1 MVRVASLPILTL
13 MLCSC
18 SYDYDVTVSMSDGR
32 LIFDAN
38 PQWFADCVRQV
49 SVTADDDAVR
59 AIAASGD
66 DEDLVRTG
74 TFLRQSIS
82 YDDGC
87 KNHFPIAY
95 GHTLKGR
102 AHVYNNGGV
111 PAEMAGQC
119 APSVAP
125 KALGTGVVYT
135 VATVTGATGY
145 GCGRFIIR
153 QDRTVE
159 NLGCS

>member
-1 MVRVASLPILTL
+1 MTL

-18 SYDYDVTVSMSDGR
+18 SYVYDVTVSMSHGR

-38 PQWFADCVRQV
+38 PQWFADCVRVV
-49 SVTADDDAVR
+49 SVTADDDSVR
-59 AIAASGD
+59 ATAASGD

-82 YDDGC
+82 HDDGC

-95 GHTLKGR
+95 GYTLKGR
-102 AHVYNNGGV
+102 AHVYDNGGV
-111 PAEMAGQC
+111 PADMAGQR

-125 KALGTGVVYT
+125 KPLHTGVAYT
-135 VATVTGATGY
+135 VSTVTGATGY